1 MHEQLDTIYDV
12 PLNNPQITRH
22 IYLTGGLE
30 NTDNYIKTCQA
41 LYELDENDVAEIH
54 INSCGGCTEIS
65 DMVLNA
71 MNKCKAK
78 VKCILESNAHSAA
91 SVIFLGADEW
101 EVAPNA
107 TMYLHVGFTS
117 AYGEKASDTVPDA
130 VFTEKTHF
138 KMIESAYKGFL
149 SEDEIKGLLKG
160 TNIRLDSEEIIER
173 LQTLVGYR
181 NSKMMEAQGGVA
193 EPSGDSCYPI
203 QVNDVLRGVVYTQE
217 GELAFV
223 EVFNE
228 DEEFLYSVKLDKEFM
243 SYAYKKMFL
252 DQVLVDLQAEV
263 LNSEADKISFLLE
276 YCGSF
281 VK

>member
-22 IYLTGGLE
+22 FYLIGGLE
-30 NTDNYIKTCQA
+30 NTDDYIKTCQG

-54 INSCGGCTEIS
+54 INSGGGCTEIS
-65 DMVLNA
+65 DMILNA
-71 MNKCKAK
+71 MNKCQAK

-91 SVIFLGADEW
+91 SIIFLGADEW

-107 TMYLHVGFTS
+107 TMYVHVGFFG

-149 SEDEIKGLLKG
+149 SDDEIKGLLKG

-173 LQTLVGYR
+173 LQGLIEYR
-181 NSKMMEAQGGVA
+181 NSQMEAAQGCVS
-193 EPSGDSCYPI
+193 EPTGEGCYPI
-203 QVNDVLRGVVYTQE
+203 QVEDVLRGVVYTQE
-217 GELAFV
+217 GELAFL

-228 DEEFLYSVKLDKEFM
+228 EEEFLYSVKLNKEFIA
-243 SYAYKKMFL
+243 YAYKKMFL
-252 DQVLVDLQAEV
+252 DQVTLDISAPTTEEVDKAEY
-263 LNSEADKISFLLE
+263 LLS
-276 YCGSF
+276 YCKGF